1 MNVGIRSPAVQPPML
16 RRPSM
21 LSILIAL
28 AAAPAG
34 PVDTPQNR
42 YRNCI
47 ALTRTAPARAAGQA
61 QAWLG
66 SGGGVDAAQCL
77 GLAWSAQE
85 KWPEAAAAFEAAAK
99 DAQGRQDRRRGDLLV
114 EAGNAWLAA
123 GDPAKARKAFEAAL
137 ATRLLIPQLEG
148 EVHLDLARAAAASND
163 FGGAR
168 LHVDK
173 GLALVPNDAFGWYLS
188 AALARRQNDLPLAR
202 QHIAK
207 AASLAP
213 DDAAILL
220 EAGNIAGLSGEKE
233 AALGL
238 YARAA
243 RAAPDSDAGK
253 AAKAALAANEA
264 GGK

>member
-1 MNVGIRSPAVQPPML
+1 MISFL
-16 RRPSM
+16 
-21 LSILIAL
+21 LAL

-42 YRNCI
+42 YRACL
-47 ALTRTAPARAAGQA
+47 ALARSAPERAVGQA

-77 GLAWSAQE
+77 GLAWSSQE
-85 KWPEAAAAFEAAAK
+85 KWSEAAAAFDAAAR
-99 DAQGRQDRRRGDLLV
+99 DADNRQDRRRGDLLV

-123 GDPAKARKAFEAAL
+123 GDPAKAGKAFEAAL
-137 ATRLLIPQLEG
+137 ASGLLAPALQG
-148 EVHLDLARAAAASND
+148 EVHLDLGRAAVALND
-163 FGGAR
+163 PGGAR
-168 LHVDK
+168 AHIDK
-173 GLALVPNDAFGWYLS
+173 GLAMVPGDAFGWYLS

-202 QHIAK
+202 EHIAK

-220 EAGNIAGLSGEKE
+220 EAGNIAGVSGEKD

-243 RAAPDSDAGK
+243 RLAPESEAGK
-253 AAKAALAANEA
+253 AARAALAANESPR
-264 GGK
+264 